1 MAAIAELRLLQ
12 GRLDEADRLV
22 AGLEDH
28 AQAAAVTARLH
39 LAHGRPAAAGAV
51 VRRQLAAIGPDRLD
65 SSSLVELLAESLLAQ
80 GDIDGA
86 TAQAQ
91 RLIDLSSGGSD
102 VIRARGERLLGRA
115 VAATDLDLARA
126 HLDAALVAFVRLE
139 MRYDAAQTRMILAQT
154 LRDSVPEVSIAEAR
168 AALAAFED
176 LGAGRGADSA
186 AALLRALG
194 VRVGRVGT
202 RGSSALTKREQE
214 IFLLLGEGMSNPD
227 IAARLVLSRK
237 TVEHHVASILA
248 KLGLSSRSAAAAE
261 AVRGA
266 MTDRAQN

>member
-1 MAAIAELRLLQ
+1 
-12 GRLDEADRLV
+12 
-22 AGLEDH
+22 
-28 AQAAAVTARLH
+28 
-39 LAHGRPAAAGAV
+39 
-51 VRRQLAAIGPDRLD
+51 
-65 SSSLVELLAESLLAQ
+65 
-80 GDIDGA
+80 
-86 TAQAQ
+86 
-91 RLIDLSSGGSD
+91 
-102 VIRARGERLLGRA
+102 
-115 VAATDLDLARA
+115 
-126 HLDAALVAFVRLE
+126 
-139 MRYDAAQTRMILAQT
+139 MILAQT